1 MDPNVGELEKA
12 DVGFEFYWK
21 EIVLLAG
28 ALIMPVLTWVLTH
41 DGSLLSRSG
50 SLVVFCSALS
60 EFTLL
65 NKANVKHLRNAMRV
79 HSGEKPLNFSTPA
92 TVIGYVSLAVAI
104 LGTLLWG
111 YGDLL
116 CRT

>member
-1 MDPNVGELEKA
+1 MDPNVGGLKKA
-12 DVGFEFYWK
+12 DVGFGFYWK
-21 EIVLLAG
+21 EIALLVS
-28 ALIMPVLTWVLTH
+28 ALIIPVLTWVLTH
-41 DGSLLSRSG
+41 DGNLLSRSG

-79 HSGEKPLNFSTPA
+79 HSNEKPLNFSRAA
-92 TVIGYVSLAVAI
+92 TVIGYVSLVVAI
-104 LGTLLWG
+104 FGTLLWG

-116 CRT
+116 FKT